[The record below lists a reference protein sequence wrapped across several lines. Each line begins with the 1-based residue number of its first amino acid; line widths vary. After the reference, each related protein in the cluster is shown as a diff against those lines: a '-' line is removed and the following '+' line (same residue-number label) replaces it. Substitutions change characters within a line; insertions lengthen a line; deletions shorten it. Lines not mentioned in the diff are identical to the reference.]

1 MDGTSLKH
9 SQNLIKPKKLV
20 GMSKNENPVWVSF
33 FLEGEDAKQF
43 NQVKDR
49 KGLKNAV
56 ELVRLL
62 VKEGV
67 ERVLK
72 A

>member
-1 MDGTSLKH
+1 
-9 SQNLIKPKKLV
+9 
-20 GMSKNENPVWVSF
+20 MSKNENVVWVNF

-43 NQVKDR
+43 NQVKDK

-67 ERVLK
+67 ERTLNP
-72 A
+72 